1 MCCPYTGNSLYRTQS
16 KRAGYGGRGVTL
28 TWLAIYTCIVKATN
42 HNGKDS
48 IMTTHPLWM
57 LIQEMTSTGSEAGYV

>member
-1 MCCPYTGNSLYRTQS
+1 M
-16 KRAGYGGRGVTL
+16 TL